1 MPASVPPRL
10 KAPRLRT
17 VVVILSIV
25 IVVLGTLAVL
35 AAWQMSMVGPH
46 WWRALDADD
55 EQTRS
60 LGEAVEHTIAA
71 EFHRVE
77 RPGARL
83 DDGNPDTPDPWHSEP
98 WGIAI
103 AAGEANA
110 WLNTRLRPWLES
122 QDDDFVW
129 PADLAEIQVHFDNST
144 IHLGVRLERPGRD
157 RVLSAT
163 VAPSI
168 DTGGGLWMPATW
180 AYVGRLPIPAGWVLD
195 QSDRRLE
202 ELVAERVEEAATAR
216 AIAQALKGLEPAA
229 DQPTIRLG
237 DGRQV
242 RLLGLRAQRG
252 RLELICRTEFIPRT
266 E

>member
-1 MPASVPPRL
+1 MPNPAPARL
-10 KAPRLRT
+10 RPPRLRT
-17 VVVILSIV
+17 VVVVLAIAM
-25 IVVLGTLAVL
+25 VVLATLAVL
-35 AAWQMSMVGPH
+35 AAWQMSMVGPQ

-55 EQTRS
+55 DDTIA
-60 LGEAVEHTIAA
+60 LGEAVEHTLAA

-77 RPGARL
+77 RPGVRL
-83 DDGNPDTPDPWHSEP
+83 DDGNDDTPDPWHSEP
-98 WGIAI
+98 WGISI

-122 QDDDFVW
+122 QDEDFAW
-129 PADLAEIQVHFDNST
+129 PRDLAEIQVQFDNST
-144 IHLGVRLERPGRD
+144 IHVGVRLERPGRD

-163 VAPSI
+163 VAPRI

-202 ELVAERVEEAATAR
+202 ELVADRVEEGATAR
-216 AIAQALKGLEPAA
+216 LIANALKGLEPAA

-252 RLELICRTEFIPRT
+252 RLELICRTEFVPRT
-266 E
+266 D